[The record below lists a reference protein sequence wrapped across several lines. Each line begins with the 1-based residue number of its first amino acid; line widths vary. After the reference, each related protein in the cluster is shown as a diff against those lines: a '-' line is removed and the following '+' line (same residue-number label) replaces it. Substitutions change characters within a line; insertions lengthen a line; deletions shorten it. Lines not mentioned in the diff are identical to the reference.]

1 MLSVIFIWISVLI
14 IPIQITEKY
23 SIELCSQVLCSNTD
37 KERGKQKLGKNRGT
51 LEPDLCSRSTGGSN
65 RARAL
70 MEGITGKICRSK
82 KQETNRK
89 NSSNVSIP
97 SSTLKKP
104 TKTTTIK
111 TSTATLTTASNTE
124 RYNGNTKPPEEELS
138 NLKNLILNSDADF
151 KKILTK
157 IATTLKKKASASST
171 TSSTTRS
178 SPTPTTKQPTRGRSP
193 KAENSLE
200 LGRVR
205 TDNVKI
211 TWFKPPTSPNRR
223 KSVHRDT
230 FS

>member
-1 MLSVIFIWISVLI
+1 MI

-70 MEGITGKICRSK
+70 MEGITGKICRR
-82 KQETNRK
+82 QETNRK
-89 NSSNVSIP
+89 NSSSSNVSIP
-97 SSTLKKP
+97 SSTLEKP

-111 TSTATLTTASNTE
+111 TSTATLTTASKTE
-124 RYNGNTKPPEEELS
+124 RYNGSTKPPEEELS

-157 IATTLKKKASASST
+157 IATTLKEKASASST
-171 TSSTTRS
+171 TSSTRS
-178 SPTPTTKQPTRGRSP
+178 STTPTTKQPTRGRSP

-205 TDNVKI
+205 TDHVKI